1 MYVCRWPLIID
12 PSKQS
17 ATFLKYR
24 DTNYLSAVNPKHME
38 PETIRM
44 SLLGA
49 LRFGKFAV
57 LDLLDIEGM
66 WPSMV
71 RKFDA
76 VQKDLLP
83 ALISKD
89 FLKEERYYTM
99 MNAIYKM
106 FRYLKLI
113 RRTDG
118 DQYSP
123 MQFLSARIHNFKF
136 VILTQLFTPPPELVG
151 NTYIIRIHVPEPT
164 VFS

>member
-38 PETIRM
+38 LETIRM

-57 LDLLDIEGM
+57 LDLLDIEDM
-66 WPSMV
+66 WPSVV

-76 VQKDLLP
+76 VQKDLLS

-89 FLKEERYYTM
+89 FLKEERY
-99 MNAIYKM
+99 
-106 FRYLKLI
+106 
-113 RRTDG
+113 
-118 DQYSP
+118 
-123 MQFLSARIHNFKF
+123 
-136 VILTQLFTPPPELVG
+136 QLYNDECYQP
-151 NTYIIRIHVPEPT
+151 
-164 VFS
+164 